1 MKPPPK
7 AEVDLEAVV
16 AKYRPVV
23 GFKIR
28 RAVGWDNPDWEDL
41 TNEVLT
47 QTIAAVRA
55 GEFRGDSQIGTFIY
69 TITCRRIV
77 DHIRGKSK
85 IARRFPVEND
95 PASSQDRLE
104 EHERIRGLAAAV
116 SALPPK
122 YREVLDLYYYQELS
136 REETALRL
144 GLAPAR
150 VSERVHYALKLLRNH
165 MRRAAK
171 SFFPPSPD

>member
-55 GEFRGDSQIGTFIY
+55 GEFRGD
-69 TITCRRIV
+69 
-77 DHIRGKSK
+77 
-85 IARRFPVEND
+85 
-95 PASSQDRLE
+95 
-104 EHERIRGLAAAV
+104 
-116 SALPPK
+116 
-122 YREVLDLYYYQELS
+122 
-136 REETALRL
+136 
-144 GLAPAR
+144 
-150 VSERVHYALKLLRNH
+150 
-165 MRRAAK
+165 
-171 SFFPPSPD
+171 

>member
-69 TITCRRIV
+69 TIACRRIV
-77 DHIRGKSK
+77 DHIREIE

-95 PASSQDRLE
+95 PAFPGPVE
-104 EHERIRGLAAAV
+104 EYERIRGLAAAV

-122 YREVLDLYYYQELS
+122 YREVLDLYYYRAS
-136 REETALRL
+136 SAEETALRL
-144 GLAPAR
+144 GLVPAW
-150 VSERVHYALKLLRNH
+150 VSERVHERPQAPSEPDA
-165 MRRAAK
+165 RAAK
-171 SFFPPSPD
+171 SFFPSPD